1 MKKKKTNNE
10 KNVPDEGE
18 ETDCSD
24 VYDEDNK
31 DKKMTEDK

>member
-18 ETDCSD
+18 ETD
-24 VYDEDNK
+24 YNDE
-31 DKKMTEDK
+31 KKCPR